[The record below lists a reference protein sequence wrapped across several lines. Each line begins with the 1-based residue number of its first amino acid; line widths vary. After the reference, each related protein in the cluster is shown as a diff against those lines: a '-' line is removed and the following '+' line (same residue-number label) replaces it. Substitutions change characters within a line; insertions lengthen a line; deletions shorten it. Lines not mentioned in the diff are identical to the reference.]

1 MVVISPQPS
10 SRITYYD
17 TTSESSTKTSL
28 HSNDTEITI
37 KLPKEHLC
45 VVVEQQVRIYIMNVQ
60 PIHQQCVLRYDVNK
74 GVQLTWKYLV

>member
-17 TTSESSTKTSL
+17 TMSESSTKISL
-28 HSNDTEITI
+28 HSNDPEITI
-37 KLPKEHLC
+37 ELPKEHLY

-60 PIHQQCVLRYDVNK
+60 RCVLCYDVNT
-74 GVQLTWKYLV
+74 GVLTLKYLV